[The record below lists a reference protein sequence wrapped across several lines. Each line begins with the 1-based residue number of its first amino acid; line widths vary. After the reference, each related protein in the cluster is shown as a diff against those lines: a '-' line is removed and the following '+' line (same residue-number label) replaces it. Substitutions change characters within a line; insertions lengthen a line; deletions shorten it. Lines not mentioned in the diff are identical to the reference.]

1 MKNKD
6 WNIPYTRPVVSRT
19 LKEAGFSPLLCQILA
34 LRGIESPEKANSL
47 LYGGKDELCDPLL
60 MLGMDRARERVL
72 RAIENGETVAVYGDY
87 DVDGITS
94 TCMLT
99 DWLRRKG
106 LTCYY
111 YIPDRNEEGYGLNC
125 GALDSLKAR
134 GVSLVITV
142 DCGITAVEETAYAKE
157 IGVDMVITDHHE
169 CRPDALPDAAA
180 LIDCKREGDPYPN
193 KNLAGVGVAL
203 KLLCACEG
211 SSDAALTRYADL
223 VAIGTIADVM
233 PLTEENRYLVRLG
246 LRQIMESPRP
256 GIAAMLKES
265 SIDPARLNASS
276 IGFSLAPRLN
286 AAGRLGQASV
296 AARLLLSRDHNTAA
310 SLARELCELN
320 RRRQSIENDIWREA
334 NAQLS
339 GQTPDGPIVLAS
351 EEWNQGVI
359 GIAASRL
366 AEQYSLPAII
376 VCLNGDVGKGSCRS
390 YGGFNLFEAL
400 SACSDKLIGFGGHAL
415 AAGLNVRRDKLDDFR
430 RALREYYLANKPEPM
445 PEVQCD
451 LLITDPA
458 LLTLENVRSLDLLE
472 PYGNANPRPVLCFS
486 GVRLESLTEVGG
498 GKHSRFRVRLGD
510 TRFECIF
517 FSHSNSETGVREG
530 ELIDMA
536 FTPQINEYR
545 GNVSVQLV
553 ACAVRPHDPRG
564 LCRAI
569 LRPDEDVTPAA
580 AAYCPER
587 ADFVRV
593 WRGMGRDYQVGRDL
607 GAVLARCPG
616 DMEPET
622 YCLCLMVFQEAGL
635 LSDGPDGIFSARPVQ
650 IEGKADLEATPLIRE
665 LRRCR
670 AEQSE

>member
-1 MKNKD
+1 MKNLD
-6 WNIPYTRPVVSRT
+6 WNIPYARPVVSRA
-19 LKEAGFSPLLCQILA
+19 LEEAGFSPLLCQILA
-34 LRGIESPEKANSL
+34 LRGYDSAEAARHL
-47 LYGGKDELCDPLL
+47 LYGGKEEICDPLL

-134 GVSLVITV
+134 GVTLVITV
-142 DCGITAVEETAYAKE
+142 DCGITAVEEAAYAKE

-246 LRQIMESPRP
+246 LKQITDSPRP

-286 AAGRLGQASV
+286 AAGRLGQASI
-296 AARLLLSRDHNTAA
+296 AARLLLCRDHNTAA

-320 RRRQSIENDIWREA
+320 RRRQSIENEIWREA
-334 NAQLS
+334 NAQLK

-430 RALREYYLANKPEPM
+430 RALREYYLANKPEPV

-458 LLTLENVRSLDLLE
+458 LLSLENVRSLDLLE
-472 PYGNANPRPVLCFS
+472 PYGNANPKPVMCIS
-486 GVRLESLTEVGG
+486 AVRLEAMSEVGG
-498 GKHSRFRVRLGD
+498 GKHTRLRIRMGSVP
-510 TRFECIF
+510 FECIF
-517 FSHSNSETGVREG
+517 FSHSAADTGVREG
-530 ELIDMA
+530 DLIDLA

-545 GNVSVQLV
+545 GTVSVQLV
-553 ACAVRPHDPRG
+553 ASAVRPHDPG
-564 LCRAI
+564 ALCDLI
-569 LRPDEDVTPAA
+569 LRGEPGFEWAA
-580 AAYCPER
+580 AGFCPER
-587 ADFVRV
+587 PDFVKI
-593 WRGMGRDYQVGRDL
+593 WRGMSRDYRVGESTA
-607 GAVLARCPG
+607 AVLRQCPQ
-616 DMEPET
+616 DMEPERF
-622 YCLCLMVFQEAGL
+622 CLCLMAFREVGL
-635 LSDGPDGIFSARPVQ
+635 LEGPGGTIYAAAQRQ
-650 IEGKADLEATPLIRE
+650 ITGKADLEATQLIRS
-665 LRRCR
+665 LRSY
-670 AEQSE
+670 Q